1 MASAA
6 ETVELR
12 AMDDVALSQEM
23 QDAHQALFNL
33 RFQAATQQLADNSQI
48 AKTRKRI
55 ARIRTLLTERDILA
69 DADALVA
76 AGQKY
81 EPVPVDDSAT
91 DDSAT
96 DDSATDD
103 SPAEDSAVADDGNEE
118 DEEDGDSE

>member
-96 DDSATDD
+96 DDS
-103 SPAEDSAVADDGNEE
+103 PAEDSAVADDGNEE